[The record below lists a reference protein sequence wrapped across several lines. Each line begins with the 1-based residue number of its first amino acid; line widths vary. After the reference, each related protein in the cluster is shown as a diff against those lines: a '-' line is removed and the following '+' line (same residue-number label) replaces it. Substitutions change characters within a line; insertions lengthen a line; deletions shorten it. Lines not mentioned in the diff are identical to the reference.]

1 MLGAVLYVDGGQR
14 PEQEFINA
22 MTDFRLPDLP
32 NESANQR
39 SLLPSADE
47 RKALRQKRARR
58 DLYSRWGITASGFG
72 VVIALL
78 TIFVYLFYEVAPI
91 LKGASI
97 DEDVQYSLSETGLSD
112 VEHLV
117 LDRYETLSVAY
128 SSEGEVVVFDVAN
141 GTPEASFQI
150 QKPSDSAFSSF
161 YSAEAISATQVYG
174 LDNGQ
179 AVVVR
184 HAFDITFPDDQR
196 QLTPKLEY
204 PLGQAAI
211 TIDDQGQPLKLISME
226 SQTRGRSASAIAAL
240 TEDDRLLL
248 ASLTGRE
255 NLLTGEM
262 QVTRR
267 VTELPS
273 LPANAGNVSKLM
285 IDKALRSLFVLDD
298 NGRVHYYDI
307 STPTDVRLVESVN
320 VGQGEKVTASAFLVG
335 GVSLVIGTETGALS
349 QWFLVRD
356 DQNQYRLEEI
366 RSFRSHDAAIR
377 EITPEYTRK
386 GFVAVDEA
394 GQIGVHYGTS
404 SRTLYLESHADVAI
418 EKIAISQINTRL
430 LWLDQNHQLVSATLW
445 NEHPQLSW
453 AAMWN
458 KVWYEGREDPEYIW
472 QSSSAT
478 DEFESKFSLVPL
490 SVGTLKAAFYAMLF
504 AMPLAIAGAIY
515 TAYFM
520 TPKLRGLVKPSI
532 EIMEALPTVILGFL
546 AGLWLAPFVENELP
560 AVFSFL
566 FLMPIIMILFA
577 YVWSKLPSRWRGLI
591 PEGWEAAALVPVILI
606 FGTICL
612 QASPWMEVWFFG
624 GSMRQWFTDIGINY
638 DQRNALIVG
647 IAMGFAVIPTIFS
660 IAEDAVFT
668 VPRHLTQGSLALGA
682 TRWQTM
688 IGVVI
693 PTASPGIFSAVMMG
707 FGRAV
712 GETMIVLM
720 ATGNS
725 PVVNFNIF
733 EGMRTLSANIAVEL
747 PETAVGSSHFR
758 VLFLAALVL
767 LGLTFIVNTLA
778 EIIRQRLRQRYS
790 SL

>member
-1 MLGAVLYVDGGQR
+1 
-14 PEQEFINA
+14 

-32 NESANQR
+32 SESANQR
-39 SLLPSADE
+39 SLLPNAEE

-58 DLYSRWGITASGFG
+58 DRYSRWGITASGFG

-91 LKGASI
+91 LKGATI
-97 DEDVQYSLSETGLSD
+97 DEDVQYNLSQTGLEEI
-112 VEHLV
+112 EHLV
-117 LDRYETLSVAY
+117 LDRYETLAVAY
-128 SSEGEVVVFDVAN
+128 SPDGQVVVFDVAN
-141 GTPEASFQI
+141 GAPEARFEVPRPAGSQ
-150 QKPSDSAFSSF
+150 FSSF
-161 YSAEAISATQVYG
+161 FSAEAISATQVYG

-184 HAFDITFPDDQR
+184 HGFDISFPNDQR
-196 QLTPKLEY
+196 QLSPKLEF
-204 PLGQAAI
+204 PLGESAI
-211 TIDDQGQPLKLISME
+211 TIDDQGQPLKLVSME
-226 SQTRGRSASAIAAL
+226 TQTRGRNASAIAAL
-240 TEDDRLLL
+240 TEDNRLLL

-255 NLLTGEM
+255 NLLTGQV

-267 VTELPS
+267 VTELTAP
-273 LPANAGNVSKLM
+273 PGGAANVTKLM
-285 IDKALRSLFVLDD
+285 VDKALRSLFVLDES
-298 NGRVHYYDI
+298 GRVHYYDI
-307 STPTDVRLVESVN
+307 SNPAEARLVESVD
-320 VGQGEKVTASAFLVG
+320 VGRGNEVTASAFLVG
-335 GVSLVIGTETGALS
+335 GVSLIFGNDAGELS

-366 RSFRSHDAAIR
+366 RDFRSHQAAIR
-377 EITPEYTRK
+377 DITPEYTRK
-386 GFVAVDEA
+386 GFIAVDVD

-404 SRTLYLESHADVAI
+404 SRTLYLESHAEVPI
-418 EKIAISQINTRL
+418 EEMAISQINTRL
-430 LWLDQNHQLVSATLW
+430 LWLDQNNQLVSAELW

-520 TPKLRGLVKPSI
+520 TPKLRGVVKPSI

-566 FLMPIIMILFA
+566 ILMPVVMILFA
-577 YVWSKLPSRWRGLI
+577 FCWSKLPTRWRGLV

-688 IGVVI
+688 IGVVM

-767 LGLTFIVNTLA
+767 LALTFIVNTLA